1 MTIHFKIVSYNIC
14 EGGIDT
20 SNPASNGY
28 PSNRLNAIATLLRSL
43 NPTVTILTELN
54 NFDSLQFSNFA
65 NQWNHPHT
73 TFLTASTG
81 FHMGISSSSPLIELA
96 QVKHNMHHGALLVQV
111 NFDDQT
117 KIGLVATHLNP
128 FSATARTIEAKIITD
143 QLKKQDVKDWIIAGD
158 LNSLS
163 ERDAVYYEPPTKF
176 TATSKL
182 KAKFLISD
190 SNSIDYTTINHFI
203 QQGYIDSL
211 RESDQFRPSVPT
223 KLHVDPMH
231 ALPMRLD
238 YILATKVLTEK
249 LIKANVLDNESTAFL
264 SDHYPVMTSFLI

>member
-1 MTIHFKIVSYNIC
+1 MTIHFKIVAYNIC
-14 EGGIDT
+14 DGGIDK
-20 SNPASNGY
+20 SHPASNAY
-28 PSNRLNAIATLLRSL
+28 SSNRLNSIATFLRSV
-43 NPTVTILTELN
+43 NPAVTILVELN
-54 NFDSLQFSNFA
+54 HFDSLKFSNFA
-65 NQWNHPHT
+65 NQWSHSHT
-73 TFLTASTG
+73 AFLTASTG
-81 FHMGISSSSPLIELA
+81 FHLGISSSFPLTELA

-111 NFDDQT
+111 NVDDQT

-143 QLKKQDVKDWIIAGD
+143 QLKKQEMKDWIIAGD

-182 KAKFLISD
+182 KAKFLTPD

-211 RESDQFRPSVPT
+211 RESDQLRSSVPT
-223 KLHVDPMH
+223 KLAVDPMH
-231 ALPMRLD
+231 ALQMRLD
-238 YILATKVLTEK
+238 YILATKELTEK
-249 LIKANVLDNESTAFL
+249 SIEANILDNETTAFQ